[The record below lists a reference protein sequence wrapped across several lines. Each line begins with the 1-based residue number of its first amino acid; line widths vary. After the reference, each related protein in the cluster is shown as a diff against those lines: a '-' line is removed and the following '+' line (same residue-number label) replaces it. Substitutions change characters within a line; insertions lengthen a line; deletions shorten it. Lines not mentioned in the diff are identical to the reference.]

1 MRVMFT
7 NYKLFDYSIWR
18 KIIKLS
24 KKKMLLQLYLRFF
37 TYRFFFFFYF
47 IVIMRF
53 GYIIQYQ
60 KPLAE
65 IYLSDVAIF
74 LSTAFAPLWFFL
86 QYQAVSAN
94 FERNAY
100 RILHSFVLFFYI
112 STSLI
117 LSVLL
122 SFCFSMNLHREDSLY
137 RKTALSEARNT
148 CCAML
153 GIHSADS
160 RFVSA
165 RPWLIVPA
173 LFQLSYAPTAFS
185 KGWYDTNNRAKMF
198 IRKYFLPV

>member
-1 MRVMFT
+1 MTSQSSYRLPLL
-7 NYKLFDYSIWR
+7 LFDSFCN
-18 KIIKLS
+18 IKP
-24 KKKMLLQLYLRFF
+24 
-37 TYRFFFFFYF
+37 YRPISNETRIEYF
-47 IVIMRF
+47 IR
-53 GYIIQYQ
+53 
-60 KPLAE
+60 
-65 IYLSDVAIF
+65 S
-74 LSTAFAPLWFFL
+74 FF
-86 QYQAVSAN
+86 
-94 FERNAY
+94 
-100 RILHSFVLFFYI
+100 FFYI

-122 SFCFSMNLHREDSLY
+122 SFCFSMNLHREDSLH

-173 LFQLSYAPTAFS
+173 LFQLSYAPIAFS
-185 KGWYDTNNRAKMF
+185 KRWYDTNNRAKMF

>member
-1 MRVMFT
+1 MFT
-7 NYKLFDYSIWR
+7 NYKIVKKENAPSIVFT
-18 KIIKLS
+18 IFYLS
-24 KKKMLLQLYLRFF
+24 VLS
-37 TYRFFFFFYF
+37 FFYF

-60 KPLAE
+60 KPLAQ

-86 QYQAVSAN
+86 QYQTVSAN
-94 FERNAY
+94 FERNAN

>member
-1 MRVMFT
+1 MFNLT
-7 NYKLFDYSIWR
+7 KNYKIVKKENAPSIVFT
-18 KIIKLS
+18 IFYLS
-24 KKKMLLQLYLRFF
+24 VL
-37 TYRFFFFFYF
+37 FFFYF